1 MLAFK
6 MNLKRKENK
15 RKEKENRKLSKL
27 WLLSLIQSLRIK
39 NNRLG
44 FKIKKCS
51 NILKI
56 NLKNKNKMN
65 NVEQENKNNKKNR
78 WDSTL
83 LNKSKRK
90 KLNKFKRRKLTKNKP
105 KFGKKTLK
113 TFSIMRRIKL
123 IIWRMS
129 TNNMN
134 QFWRNKWKKSKIRKT
149 ERKWT
154 LWSFFTIKP

>member
-39 NNRLG
+39 NSRLG

-78 WDSTL
+78 
-83 LNKSKRK
+83 
-90 KLNKFKRRKLTKNKP
+90 
-105 KFGKKTLK
+105 
-113 TFSIMRRIKL
+113 
-123 IIWRMS
+123 
-129 TNNMN
+129 
-134 QFWRNKWKKSKIRKT
+134 
-149 ERKWT
+149 
-154 LWSFFTIKP
+154 

>member
-15 RKEKENRKLSKL
+15 RKEKENRKLNKL

-39 NNRLG
+39 NSRLG

-78 WDSTL
+78 
-83 LNKSKRK
+83 
-90 KLNKFKRRKLTKNKP
+90 
-105 KFGKKTLK
+105 
-113 TFSIMRRIKL
+113 
-123 IIWRMS
+123 
-129 TNNMN
+129 
-134 QFWRNKWKKSKIRKT
+134 
-149 ERKWT
+149 
-154 LWSFFTIKP
+154 

>member
-1 MLAFK
+1 MLVSK

-15 RKEKENRKLSKL
+15 RKEKENRKSNKL

-39 NNRLG
+39 KSKLG

-65 NVEQENKNNKKNR
+65 NVEQKSKNNKKNR
-78 WDSTL
+78 WDNTL
-83 LNKSKRK
+83 LGKLKIKN
-90 KLNKFKRRKLTKNKP
+90 LNKFKRKRLTKNKQ

-113 TFSIMRRIKL
+113 TFLIMRRIKL

-134 QFWRNKWKKSKIRKT
+134 RFWRNKWKKSKIRKT

>member
-39 NNRLG
+39 NSKLG

-78 WDSTL
+78 
-83 LNKSKRK
+83 
-90 KLNKFKRRKLTKNKP
+90 
-105 KFGKKTLK
+105 
-113 TFSIMRRIKL
+113 
-123 IIWRMS
+123 
-129 TNNMN
+129 
-134 QFWRNKWKKSKIRKT
+134 
-149 ERKWT
+149 
-154 LWSFFTIKP
+154 